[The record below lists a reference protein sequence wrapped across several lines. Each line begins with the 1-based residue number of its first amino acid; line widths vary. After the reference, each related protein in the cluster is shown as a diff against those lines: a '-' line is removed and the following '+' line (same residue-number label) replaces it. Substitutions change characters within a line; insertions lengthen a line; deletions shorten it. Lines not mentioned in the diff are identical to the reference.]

1 MHDIACKDSYPKNY
15 WKRCS
20 VTCAKLKARGACRKK
35 WNQVLTGN
43 CKRVVPAWHRNR
55 YVNQYCKKSCG
66 GCSKKTVLLIGRY
79 LEFDLLNC
87 FIVKCSPYLL
97 EDGKWNRWSNFNSC
111 SATCG
116 GGLKT
121 RTNTC
126 TWSGG
131 GRACTCPRGA
141 TCNCGKNSF
150 YGIDKGMICKAYH
163 SVACNTNTC
172 PGKNF
177 IYFLF

>member
-1 MHDIACKDSYPKNY
+1 MHVGKNGIKFLRATANV
-15 WKRCS
+15 WFQHGIEID
-20 VTCAKLKARGACRKK
+20 TLINTAKSHAADVVRK
-35 WNQVLTGN
+35 QCFYL
-43 CKRVVPAWHRNR
+43 CFI
-55 YVNQYCKKSCG
+55 VN
-66 GCSKKTVLLIGRY
+66 
-79 LEFDLLNC
+79 LNC
-87 FIVKCSPYLL
+87 FIVNCSPHLL

-116 GGLKT
+116 GGMKT

-131 GRACTCPRGA
+131 GRSCTCPRGA

-150 YGIDKGMICKAYH
+150 YGIDKGMICKATH

-177 IYFLF
+177 MYLFFSE